1 MELLLLFVLLFVLI
15 FLGMEIA
22 FVLMVSPIIII
33 ALTNI
38 TSNVPIP
45 FEVIPQHLYGGA
57 DSFSFTAI
65 PLFILAGEIMNRG
78 GLTLR
83 LVEFAKKIVG
93 FIKGGIGQVAVVI
106 NILMA
111 GLSGS
116 SVADCTATGSILI
129 PAMKKE
135 GYTSQKSAAIISAA
149 STIGP
154 VIPPSIPLI
163 IIGANAGISVA
174 TLFIAGII
182 PGLIM
187 GLALMIF
194 IFLTANKD
202 NIERIDRPPL
212 KEQVKA
218 VKPALLPLGMPVMII
233 GSIGLGIASP
243 TEAAVLGVVYALI
256 VTGLIYKD
264 LSLSGLFV
272 AMKEVATSTGT
283 LMFTIAAGILFG
295 WLATYLNIG
304 GILNDFLL
312 SISTNP
318 VVILLLINIILLL
331 LGMVL
336 ETIPI
341 ILLMVPVLFPIAAN
355 IGVDPTHLSIILLV
369 NLMIG
374 LITPPIG
381 LHLFI
386 TASIARTSIVNVIK
400 SAAPLIVILLI
411 VLGLITYV
419 PQISLFLPTLLQ

>member
-1 MELLLLFVLLFVLI
+1 
-15 FLGMEIA
+15 
-22 FVLMVSPIIII
+22 
-33 ALTNI
+33 
-38 TSNVPIP
+38 
-45 FEVIPQHLYGGA
+45 
-57 DSFSFTAI
+57 
-65 PLFILAGEIMNRG
+65 
-78 GLTLR
+78 
-83 LVEFAKKIVG
+83 
-93 FIKGGIGQVAVVI
+93 
-106 NILMA
+106 
-111 GLSGS
+111 
-116 SVADCTATGSILI
+116 
-129 PAMKKE
+129 
-135 GYTSQKSAAIISAA
+135 
-149 STIGP
+149 
-154 VIPPSIPLI
+154 
-163 IIGANAGISVA
+163 
-174 TLFIAGII
+174 
-182 PGLIM
+182 
-187 GLALMIF
+187 
-194 IFLTANKD
+194 
-202 NIERIDRPPL
+202 
-212 KEQVKA
+212 
-218 VKPALLPLGMPVMII
+218 
-233 GSIGLGIASP
+233 
-243 TEAAVLGVVYALI
+243 
-256 VTGLIYKD
+256 
-264 LSLSGLFV
+264 
-272 AMKEVATSTGT
+272 VATSTGT